1 MALDVSSG
9 SSAQNPDL
17 SWSQLR
23 ETILMLGVAVGQIE
37 HALTEGNDSVG
48 VLAKSFSNMFF
59 EMDAL
64 RKELGAMDESFK
76 SSPLAKLVT
85 ERSDSLARDI
95 DKAIV
100 AFQFYDRL
108 SQRLTH
114 VSETIESLG
123 DLLVDHSKLYNPG
136 EWVALQNAI
145 RGRYTMET
153 ERSMFDAVLK
163 GGNPRDVVRDQ
174 YSKLPPASGAQGTGD
189 MELF

>member
-1 MALDVSSG
+1 MPLEMTGG

-37 HALTEGNDSVG
+37 HALTEGNDSVS

-76 SSPLAKLVT
+76 STPLAKLVT
-85 ERSDSLARDI
+85 ERSDALAKDI

-123 DLLVDHSKLYNPG
+123 ELLVDNGKLYNPT
-136 EWVALQNAI
+136 EWVSLQNAI

-153 ERSMFDAVLK
+153 ERAMFDAVLK
-163 GGNPRDVVRDQ
+163 GGNPRDVVREK
-174 YSKLPPASGAQGTGD
+174 YSQAEATAQPQGTGD